1 MALRSN
7 SRRTPR
13 FEESEDSVTE
23 PLISQ
28 TNLNMN
34 SSDKS
39 TKLSTFFTSKQNIYS
54 IYVLLLFLIT
64 YLLNQLD
71 RYMLAIVTK
80 PLAQEIH
87 YGDQGCMTNTSA
99 TFPTPQVVC
108 QKLTNESSCAQFL
121 YNDTTFGGCKWDY
134 TGQGFDYQI
143 LAGPIFIL
151 IYTFAAIPVG
161 IAADLYNRKIHT
173 YMQVLLGISLIFWS
187 VCTLLSGFV
196 TSYWQLALLRFG
208 LGLGEAGCTPFATS
222 LIADYFGQELRGL
235 AMGVYNWGI
244 YTGYSLSYA
253 LGNFITDANINNQ
266 GWRWSFIIAGIPGI
280 VIGFIILL
288 TVREPKRGEKNVPLT
303 VKVEVSV
310 GNAEPSTK
318 EKFKQMF
325 KLIRPS
331 LLLLCIASSIRN
343 AAGYVWA
350 YNTQVYF
357 DGLGQTP
364 TQIGTW
370 MSWIPVVG
378 GSIGVVFGGFISDRV
393 VKRTGPHGRIWV
405 LALSQIISSPFAA
418 GVLFLDPPYCYFSL
432 LPNYIIGEMWVGVA
446 LAVLVELVPADVR
459 TTAVAAYFFIIS
471 NIGGNMP
478 LLVPPVKKA
487 FIDAGY
493 GEVDSLRNT
502 LYLFFPG
509 EYILGALLFLVSLV
523 VLQRDIEYIKQQQD
537 KKIETNEGSQSQ
549 LPSNYGSASTLATDD

>member
-7 SRRTPR
+7 SSRRTPR

-23 PLISQ
+23 PLISPD
-28 TNLNMN
+28 LEMN

-39 TKLSTFFTSKQNIYS
+39 QKLSSFFSSRQNIYS
-54 IYVLLLFLIT
+54 VYVLLLFLIT

-71 RYMLAIVTK
+71 RYMLAI
-80 PLAQEIH
+80 EIH
-87 YGDQGCMTNTSA
+87 YGDLACMTNNSA
-99 TFPTPQVVC
+99 TLQTPQREC
-108 QKLTNESSCAQFL
+108 QKLTNESSCAQFV
-121 YNDTTFGGCKWDY
+121 YNDTVFGGCKWDY
-134 TGQGFDYQI
+134 SGQGFDYQI

-161 IAADLYNRKIHT
+161 IAADLYNRK
-173 YMQVLLGISLIFWS
+173 VLLGISLIFWS

-288 TVREPKRGEKNVPLT
+288 TVREPKRGEKNVPST
-303 VKVEVSV
+303 VKVETSV
-310 GNAEPSTK
+310 GNSSTSAK
-318 EKFKQMF
+318 EKFKQMI

-357 DGLGQTP
+357 EGLGQTSI
-364 TQIGTW
+364 QIGTW

-418 GVLFLDPPYCYFSL
+418 GVLFLEPPYCYFSL

-487 FIDAGY
+487 FMNAGF

-523 VLQRDIEYIKQQQD
+523 VLHRDIEYIKQQQD
-537 KKIETNEGSQSQ
+537 KKTETDEGTHSQ
-549 LPSNYGSASTLATDD
+549 LPSNYGSASTLATDE

>member
-7 SRRTPR
+7 RRTPR
-13 FEESEDSVTE
+13 FEESEESVTE
-23 PLISQ
+23 PLISPS
-28 TNLNMN
+28 LDMN
-34 SSDKS
+34 TSEKS
-39 TKLSTFFTSKQNIYS
+39 AKFFSFLSSKQNLYS

-99 TFPTPQVVC
+99 ASPSPQVVC
-108 QKLTNESSCAQFL
+108 QKLTNQSSCTQFV
-121 YNDTTFGGCKWDY
+121 YNETIFGGCKWDY

-161 IAADLYNRKIHT
+161 IAADLYNRKFLT

-288 TVREPKRGEKNVPLT
+288 TVKEPKRGQKNLPST
-303 VKVEVSV
+303 TKIEASI
-310 GNAEPSTK
+310 GNATSTK

-325 KLIRPS
+325 KLMRPS

-405 LALSQIISSPFAA
+405 LALSQIMSSPFAA

-478 LLVPPVKKA
+478 LLVPSVKRA
-487 FIDAGY
+487 FINAGY

-509 EYILGALLFLVSLV
+509 EYILGAVLFLVSLV
-523 VLQRDIEYIKQQQD
+523 VLHRDIEYIKQQQEEKVPAKED
-537 KKIETNEGSQSQ
+537 THSQM
-549 LPSNYGSASTLATDD
+549 PSNYGSASTLATDDQ